1 MRLKVVAIVV
11 LLVVALGA
19 VLASLG
25 VFKPAASS
33 ATTLL
38 TAPATVQDVTDEIAA
53 TGTVQAVSK
62 YFLAFGQAAVTV
74 DGDAAADGSQGG
86 NQIAASVTWPVATL
100 TVKVGD
106 RVTKGQTLA
115 TADTKDL
122 EAKIAD
128 ATRSAKSAA
137 LQLKQAQ
144 TDRDNASTTAQKR
157 QTQQALYN
165 AQSADA
171 KAKSDLADLEALR
184 DHVALVAPAD
194 GVVTAVAIAVGAD
207 APSGAAITML
217 SSELIVA
224 TSVVE
229 SDIASIKADQAATVD
244 VAALDASL
252 RGTVVSIDPV
262 GSGSGSGNVVSYAV
276 KVALDAPPA
285 GLRPGMSADITITAA
300 SAPNVLAI
308 PSRALTGNAGSYTVR
323 VVAADGSVSTR
334 SIEVGLVTSSLAEVK
349 SGLQAG
355 ELVVTGT
362 SSNQNTVTNGFGG
375 GGFQGGGGG
384 TVIRGQKP

>member
-11 LLVVALGA
+11 LLVVAGGA

-25 VFKPAASS
+25 VFKPAESS

-38 TAPATVQDVTDEIAA
+38 TTPASVQDVTDEIAA
-53 TGTVQAVSK
+53 TGTIQAVSK
-62 YFLAFGQAAVTV
+62 YFLAFGQDAVTV
-74 DGDAAADGSQGG
+74 DGDSTEDGSQSGDAT
-86 NQIAASVTWPVATL
+86 AASVTWPVATL

-115 TADTKDL
+115 TANTKDL

-128 ATRSAKSAA
+128 ASRSAKSAA

-144 TDRDNASTTAQKR
+144 VDRDDASTTAQKR

-184 DHVALVAPAD
+184 DHITLVAPGD
-194 GVVTAVAIAVGAD
+194 GVVTAVNLAVGAD
-207 APSGAAITML
+207 APSGAAITLL
-217 SSELIVA
+217 SSDLVVT

-229 SDIASIKADQAATVD
+229 SDIAAIKADQTATVD
-244 VAALDASL
+244 VSALDASL
-252 RGTVVSIDPV
+252 RGTVASIDPV
-262 GSGSGSGNVVSYAV
+262 GSGSGSGSVVSYAV

-300 SAPNVLAI
+300 SATGVLAI
-308 PSRALTGNAGSYTVR
+308 PSRALTGNAGNYTVR

-334 SIEVGLVTSSLAEVK
+334 TVEVGLVTSSLAEIK

-355 ELVVTGT
+355 EMVVTGT
-362 SSNQNTVTNGFGG
+362 SSNQNSVTNGFGG
-375 GGFQGGGGG
+375 GGFQGGGG